1 MFEQILLTCFQSIH
15 KERSAASVYHLLIG
29 KRSSQTIQDAKVFGV
44 DQYFGIYKE
53 LRRDQFEQVLRKL
66 MNEQLVYIENKR
78 IFITSVG
85 LRALENKEVGVN
97 WLDGYSYH
105 QSAPAFWLRL
115 LLFIQIGSNM
125 LGNEKTFLPVIEDRT
140 IVQWTK
146 RFYARH
152 KSELES
158 VFFTL
163 YEELHQILSD
173 LPTDYASMVVSRMS
187 GAHRYGASTD
197 QIAKKHNASIH
208 DVKMTLQSC
217 IHFIMK
223 EITRNQT
230 SFPALNQFI
239 PEHQPSLPL
248 TLSTKKTYDMLKQ
261 GHGINDL
268 ARIRGLKVSTIQDHI
283 VEIAHVD
290 RTFDIR
296 PFISEH
302 IEKQIIAVV
311 ERTKTK
317 RLKEIKEALE
327 GNVDYFS
334 IRVVLARAQ
343 FQEKGGE

>member
-1 MFEQILLTCFQSIH
+1 
-15 KERSAASVYHLLIG
+15 
-29 KRSSQTIQDAKVFGV
+29 
-44 DQYFGIYKE
+44 
-53 LRRDQFEQVLRKL
+53 
-66 MNEQLVYIENKR
+66 
-78 IFITSVG
+78 
-85 LRALENKEVGVN
+85 
-97 WLDGYSYH
+97 
-105 QSAPAFWLRL
+105 
-115 LLFIQIGSNM
+115 
-125 LGNEKTFLPVIEDRT
+125 
-140 IVQWTK
+140 
-146 RFYARH
+146 
-152 KSELES
+152 
-158 VFFTL
+158 
-163 YEELHQILSD
+163 
-173 LPTDYASMVVSRMS
+173 
-187 GAHRYGASTD
+187 
-197 QIAKKHNASIH
+197 
-208 DVKMTLQSC
+208 
-217 IHFIMK
+217 MK